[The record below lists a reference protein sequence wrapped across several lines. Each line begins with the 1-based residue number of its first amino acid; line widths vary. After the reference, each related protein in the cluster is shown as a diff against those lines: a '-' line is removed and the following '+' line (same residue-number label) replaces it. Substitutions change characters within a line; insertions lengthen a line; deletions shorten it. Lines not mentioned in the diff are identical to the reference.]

1 MENDGSSLRLQF
13 GAERPS
19 GKDLRPKNQRP
30 IVMAKNLVIV
40 ESPTKAKT
48 INKYLGKDYLVKAS
62 IGHIKDLP
70 SKGLGVDVEH
80 NFEPTYELIPD
91 SKKRNNKKIVAEL
104 KKAAK
109 EADAIYLAAD
119 PDREGEAICQHLAEE
134 IVPKK
139 PAKPAFRVM
148 FNEITKRAVNAAF
161 EHPRQIDENLVDA
174 QQARRVLD
182 RLVGYKVSP
191 LLCRTIG
198 GRLSAG
204 RVQSVALRMVVERER
219 EIEQFIKTEYWT
231 IGANLSSKIP
241 PAFDSRLFKI
251 DELTV
256 KTSGFDQDLKKSEI
270 LINDE
275 AKARALVADA
285 EKQTFIVS
293 DVTTKERKRNPVPPF
308 ITSKLQQEA
317 SRKLGFAVKKTMM
330 LAQKLYEGVE
340 LGSEGSVGLITY
352 MRTDST
358 RVSDAALSEVRD
370 FIGRQYGNG
379 YLPDKAVHYRSKK
392 DAQDAHEAIRPT
404 EVARTPDSL
413 AKFLKPEELKL
424 YRLIWQRFVAS
435 QMTAALFDQTTIDI
449 QAGRFIFRATGSVQK
464 FDGFLKVYQ
473 EGRDEKPDD
482 DEEAERSLPLV
493 QKGETLKLNSIKPEQ
508 HFTEPPPRYTEAT
521 LVKAL
526 EEKGIGRP
534 STYAAI
540 MSTIQEREYV
550 EKLQGRFHPTALGT
564 TVSDLLI
571 NGGFDDLFNES
582 YTARMEEELD
592 AVEDGKIEWTAA
604 LREFYD
610 KFVGD
615 LAKFNAY
622 IKDIKD
628 VNTPTNEVC
637 LKCGTEGMVQKWG
650 RFGSYLK
657 CLNCEA
663 TRDAAPSPGADGNA
677 ASPENGGAEAAA
689 EPEACE
695 LCGKPMQLKRGRF
708 GPFLGCTGY
717 PECRNIRKIGK
728 SGVAA
733 PAPVPLDEVCPVD
746 GAQLVKR
753 FGRFGEFISCSN
765 YPKCKYIKQE
775 TVGVSC
781 SRPGCKGE
789 IVVKK
794 SKRGKVFYGCSEY
807 PNCNVVYWD
816 KPVLDNCPQCNA
828 PFLLEKTTKKQGT
841 FRYCANEECGY
852 RSNEAVEP
860 IAKDPKPA
868 PVARQ

>member
-1 MENDGSSLRLQF
+1 
-13 GAERPS
+13 
-19 GKDLRPKNQRP
+19 
-30 IVMAKNLVIV
+30 MAKNLVIV
-40 ESPTKAKT
+40 ESPAKAKT

-70 SKGLGVDVEH
+70 SKGLGVDVDH
-80 NFEPTYELIPD
+80 DFAPTYELIPD

-104 KKAAK
+104 RKAAK
-109 EADAIYLAAD
+109 EADTIFLAAD

-134 IVPKK
+134 IVPKR

-148 FNEITKRAVNAAF
+148 FNEITKRAVNEAF
-161 EHPRQIDENLVDA
+161 DNPRQIDANLVDA

-191 LLCRTIG
+191 LLCKTIG

-219 EIEQFIKTEYWT
+219 EIEAFIKTEYWT
-231 IGANLSSKIP
+231 ILANLESKLP
-241 PAFDSRLFKI
+241 PAFDSRLLKVG
-251 DELTV
+251 DLTV
-256 KTSGFDQDLKKSEI
+256 KTGNFDQEAKKTEI
-270 LINDE
+270 LINE
-275 AKARALVADA
+275 QAKADEIVAEA
-285 EKQTFIVS
+285 NQQTFVVN

-317 SRKLGFAVKKTMM
+317 SRKLGYAVKKTMM

-358 RVSDAALSEVRD
+358 RVSDTALGEVRD
-370 FIGRQYGNG
+370 FISRQYGES
-379 YLPDKAVHYRSKK
+379 YLPEKAVHYRSKK

-413 AKFLKPEELKL
+413 ANFLKPEELKL

-449 QAGRFIFRATGSVQK
+449 QAGRFVFRATGSVQK
-464 FDGFLKVYQ
+464 FDGFLKIYQ
-473 EGRDEKPDD
+473 EGRDEKPEEDD
-482 DEEAERSLPLV
+482 EAERTLPLV
-493 QKGETLKLNSIKPEQ
+493 TKGETLKLNSINPEQ

-571 NGGFDDLFNES
+571 KGGFDDLFNET
-582 YTARMEEELD
+582 YTARMEEDLD
-592 AVEDGKIEWTAA
+592 AVEEGKIEWTVA
-604 LREFYD
+604 LKGFYD

-615 LAKFNAY
+615 LAKFSSY
-622 IKDIKD
+622 VKDIKD
-628 VNTPTNEVC
+628 VNTPTDEVC

-657 CLNCEA
+657 CLSCDA
-663 TRDAAPSPGADGNA
+663 TRDAAPSPGADGAAA
-677 ASPENGGAEAAA
+677 ASENGGEPAA
-689 EPEACE
+689 EPEVCE
-695 LCGKPMQLKRGRF
+695 LCGKPMQMKRGRF

-733 PAPVPLDEVCPVD
+733 PAPVPLDEKCPVD
-746 GAQLVKR
+746 NAQLVKR

-781 SRPGCKGE
+781 TRTGCKGE

-794 SKRGKVFYGCSEY
+794 SKRGKAFYGCSEY

-816 KPVLDNCPQCNA
+816 KPVVDTCPQCNA
-828 PFLLEKTTKKQGT
+828 AFLLEKTTKKTGT

-852 RSNEAVEP
+852 KSTEAAEP
-860 IAKDPKPA
+860 LVKTS
-868 PVARQ
+868 

>member
-1 MENDGSSLRLQF
+1 
-13 GAERPS
+13 
-19 GKDLRPKNQRP
+19 
-30 IVMAKNLVIV
+30 MAKNLVIV
-40 ESPTKAKT
+40 ESPAKAKT

-80 NFEPTYELIPD
+80 NFEPTYEIIPD

-109 EADAIYLAAD
+109 EAEAIYLAAD

-134 IVPKK
+134 IVPKR
-139 PAKPAFRVM
+139 PAKPAYRVM

-161 EHPRQIDENLVDA
+161 ENPRQIDEHLVEA

-219 EIEQFIKTEYWT
+219 EIEQFVKTEYWT
-231 IGANLSSKIP
+231 IGANLSAKLP
-241 PAFDSRLFKI
+241 PAFDARLFKVG
-251 DELTV
+251 EQTV
-256 KTSGFDQDLKKSEI
+256 KTSGFDQDLKKKEI
-270 LINDE
+270 LIQDQTLADQFVAE
-275 AKARALVADA
+275 AQQQSFV
-285 EKQTFIVS
+285 VS
-293 DVTTKERKRNPVPPF
+293 DVTTKERKRNPVPSF

-330 LAQKLYEGVE
+330 VAQKLYEGVE
-340 LGSEGSVGLITY
+340 LGDEGSVGLITY

-358 RVSDAALSEVRD
+358 RVSDTALGEVRD
-370 FIGRQYGNG
+370 FIGRQYGEQ
-379 YLPDKAVHYRSKK
+379 YLPEKAVHYRSKK

-404 EVARTPDSL
+404 EVARTPESL
-413 AKFLKPEELKL
+413 ARFLKPDELKL

-435 QMTAALFDQTTIDI
+435 QMMAAIFDQTTIDI
-449 QAGRFIFRATGSVQK
+449 QAGRFVFRATGSVQK

-473 EGRDEKPDD
+473 EGRDEKADD
-482 DEEAERSLPLV
+482 DEAELSLPLV
-493 QKGETLKLNSIKPEQ
+493 ETGESLKLNSITPEQ

-550 EKLQGRFHPTALGT
+550 EKIQNRFHPTALGK
-564 TVSDLLI
+564 TVNDLLI
-571 NGGFDDLFNES
+571 EGGFDDLFNET

-592 AVEDGKIEWTAA
+592 EIEDGKLEWTKA
-604 LREFYD
+604 LRDFYK
-610 KFVGD
+610 KFEGD
-615 LAKFNAY
+615 LKEFQRY
-622 IKDIKD
+622 IKDIKEKS
-628 VNTPTNEVC
+628 VPTEEVC
-637 LKCGTEGMVQKWG
+637 LKCNTPGMVQKWG
-650 RFGSYLK
+650 RFGPYLK

-663 TRDAAPSPGADGNA
+663 TRDAEPAAGSDGAGA
-677 ASPENGGAEAAA
+677 ATEAAA
-689 EPEACE
+689 NGEESEPEMCE

-728 SGVAA
+728 TGVAA
-733 PAPVPLDEVCPVD
+733 PAPVPLDEKCPVD

-753 FGRFGEFISCSN
+753 FGRYGEFISCSN

-781 SRPGCKGE
+781 PRPGCKGE

-816 KPVLDNCPQCNA
+816 KPVLETCPQCNA

-841 FRYCANEECGY
+841 FRYCANEDCGY
-852 RSNEAVEP
+852 RSNQPLETTE
-860 IAKDPKPA
+860 KPQS
-868 PVARQ
+868 VLHR

>member
-1 MENDGSSLRLQF
+1 
-13 GAERPS
+13 
-19 GKDLRPKNQRP
+19 
-30 IVMAKNLVIV
+30 MAKNLVIV
-40 ESPTKAKT
+40 ESPAKAKT

-70 SKGLGVDVEH
+70 SKGLGVDIEN
-80 NFEPTYELIPD
+80 NFKPTYELIPD
-91 SKKRNNKKIVAEL
+91 SKKRNNKRIVAEL

-109 EADAIYLAAD
+109 EAEAVYLAAD

-134 IVPKK
+134 IVPKR

-148 FNEITKRAVNAAF
+148 FNEITKRAVNEAF
-161 EHPRQIDENLVDA
+161 EHPRKIDENLVDA

-219 EIEQFIKTEYWT
+219 EIEKFVKTEYWT
-231 IGANLSSKIP
+231 IAANLSAKLP
-241 PAFDSRLFKI
+241 PAFDARLFKI
-251 DELTV
+251 EDQTV
-256 KTSGFDQDLKKSEI
+256 KTSGFDQDIKKNEI
-270 LINDE
+270 LIGDDKTANDIVKE
-275 AKARALVADA
+275 AQA
-285 EKQTFIVS
+285 QTFVVS

-340 LGSEGSVGLITY
+340 LGAEGSVGLITY

-358 RVSDAALSEVRD
+358 RVSETALSEVRD
-370 FIGRQYGNG
+370 FIGNQYGEK
-379 YLPDKAVHYRSKK
+379 YLPGKAVHYRSKK
-392 DAQDAHEAIRPT
+392 DAQDAHEAIRPSD
-404 EVARTPDSL
+404 VSRTPDAL
-413 AKFLKPEELKL
+413 AQYLNKEELKL

-435 QMTAALFDQTTIDI
+435 QMTPAVFDQTTIDI
-449 QAGRFIFRATGSVQK
+449 QAGRFLFRATGSVQK
-464 FDGFLKVYQ
+464 FDGFLKLYQ
-473 EGRDEKPDD
+473 EGRDEKAED

-493 QKGETLKLNSIKPEQ
+493 EKGETLVQNSVTPEQ
-508 HFTEPPPRYTEAT
+508 HFTDPPPRFTEAT

-550 EKLQGRFHPTALGT
+550 EKLEGRFHPTSLGK
-564 TVSDLLI
+564 TVNDLLI
-571 NGGFDDLFNES
+571 DGGFDDLFNET

-592 AVEDGKIEWTAA
+592 DIEEGKTEWTKA
-604 LREFYD
+604 LHDFYK
-610 KFVGD
+610 KFERD
-615 LAKFNAY
+615 LNKFTLY
-622 IKDIKD
+622 VKEIKLAE
-628 VNTPTNEVC
+628 TPTEEVC
-637 LKCGTEGMVQKWG
+637 LKCGTAGMVKKFG
-650 RFGSYLK
+650 RFGQYLK
-657 CLNCEA
+657 CLNCDA
-663 TRDAAPSPGADGNA
+663 TRDAEPPAATDGARTASDSDGA
-677 ASPENGGAEAAA
+677 AEEV

-695 LCGKPMQLKRGRF
+695 LCGKPMQMKRGRF

-728 SGVAA
+728 SGAAA
-733 PAPVPLDEVCPVD
+733 PAPVPLDEKCPVD
-746 GAQLVKR
+746 DAQLVRR

-775 TVGVSC
+775 TTGVSC
-781 SRPGCKGE
+781 PRPGCKGE
-789 IVVKK
+789 LVVKK
-794 SKRGKVFYGCSEY
+794 SKRGKAFYGCSNY

-816 KPVLDNCPQCNA
+816 KPVLETCPQCNA
-828 PFLLEKTTKKQGT
+828 PFLLEKTTKKDGT
-841 FRYCANEECGY
+841 FRYCATEECGY
-852 RSNEAVEP
+852 KSNATPEIKQP
-860 IAKDPKPA
+860 PA
-868 PVARQ
+868 DRPRAAR